1 MLSDPIRSLPKPW
14 IPWIC
19 IFHEMN
25 ALLILPAI
33 LAFLSKQ
40 TYANDLE
47 DKQLTFSIHHSLED
61 GPNSPYLPRGTVTVP
76 LARTGDSVLHQ
87 VPLSTADT
95 AKLRRLAENN
105 GLYRIQVVDHQSED
119 PRGTVSSFMK
129 ACSLYESGLTD
140 SLTLTLDRSGALL
153 GASVFSSQQCEGSYV
168 PDYRLTSFNTTYTVS
183 VVNLAP
189 APDTQTYIRRLEQE
203 KADKARGDSGDN
215 RSFFAK
221 YWMYIMPLL
230 IFLLISG
237 VSNPEGQASG
247 GSGR

>member
-1 MLSDPIRSLPKPW
+1 MTS
-14 IPWIC
+14 
-19 IFHEMN
+19 
-25 ALLILPAI
+25 LLILPAI
-33 LAFLSKQ
+33 LAVLSRSAH
-40 TYANDLE
+40 ANDLE
-47 DKQLTFSIHHSLED
+47 DKQLTFSIHHSLDD
-61 GPNSPYLPRGTVTVP
+61 GPDPVYLPRGTVTIP
-76 LARTGDSVLHQ
+76 LARTEDSVLHQ
-87 VPLSTADT
+87 VPLSTADV

-119 PRGTVSSFMK
+119 PRATVSSFMK
-129 ACSLYESGLTD
+129 ACSVYESGLTD
-140 SLTLTLDRSGALL
+140 SLTLTLDRNGALL
-153 GASVFSSQQCEGSYV
+153 GTTVFSGQQCEGSHV
-168 PDYRLTSFNTTYTVS
+168 PDYRLASFNTTLTVS
-183 VVNLAP
+183 LVNLAP

-237 VSNPEGQASG
+237 VSNPEGQGSG